1 MTIEV
6 PQLDDLLKFVENSKI
21 YDAYNNPKFALHL
34 SSILPA
40 LSASIGSPICTQ
52 IHKNPDFLRDSLGFP
67 KAQSAVVVLVDGLGY
82 WNLVSRKGHAPYL
95 RSLLNNSANQRPI
108 TTCVPSTTVA
118 AMATFGTGTCP
129 GLTAMTGY
137 TQKNPKT
144 GALSQLIQ
152 FRDAPDPK
160 DLQRQPTIF
169 ESLSNLGVRAN
180 HVSLSKFEDSPLT
193 QAAFR
198 GAKFISGTT
207 ARARIINAANSTK
220 TPGLTYLYLRD
231 IDKIGHNYGWN
242 SNNWVSTFEQIDS
255 QLNLLRKNCQKGTL
269 IVITADHGMVESNPD
284 LSIDIAKD
292 SRLIKGVKLVGGEP
306 RSVMLYAESGEN
318 PEDIALRWANV
329 LQDKALVRTKEQ
341 AIKDGVFGKVSP
353 LALSVIGDVLVQA
366 KSSVTIVDSRI
377 ETEKA
382 MNLPSVH
389 GSMSAMEMDIPCL
402 IDIA

>member
-6 PQLDDLLKFVENSKI
+6 PQLDDLLKFVDNSKI
-21 YDAYNNPKFALHL
+21 RDAYNNPDFALHL
-34 SSILPA
+34 SAILPA

-292 SRLIKGVKLVGGEP
+292 SRLIKGVRLVGGEP

>member
-1 MTIEV
+1 MTIEI

-21 YDAYNNPKFALHL
+21 SDAYNNPKFALHL

-52 IHKNPDFLRDSLGFP
+52 IHKNPDSLRDLFGFP
-67 KAQSAVVVLVDGLGY
+67 KVKSAVVVLVDGLGY
-82 WNLVSRKGHAPYL
+82 WNLAIRKGHAPYL
-95 RSLLNNSANQRPI
+95 RALLNNSANQRPI

-152 FRDAPDPK
+152 FRDAPNPL

-169 ESLSNLGVRAN
+169 ESLSRLGVRAN

-207 ARARIINAANSTK
+207 ARARIMNAANSTK

-231 IDKIGHNYGWN
+231 IDKIGHNYGW
-242 SNNWVSTFEQIDS
+242 
-255 QLNLLRKNCQKGTL
+255 K
-269 IVITADHGMVESNPD
+269 
-284 LSIDIAKD
+284 
-292 SRLIKGVKLVGGEP
+292 
-306 RSVMLYAESGEN
+306 
-318 PEDIALRWANV
+318 
-329 LQDKALVRTKEQ
+329 
-341 AIKDGVFGKVSP
+341 
-353 LALSVIGDVLVQA
+353 
-366 KSSVTIVDSRI
+366 
-377 ETEKA
+377 
-382 MNLPSVH
+382 
-389 GSMSAMEMDIPCL
+389 
-402 IDIA
+402 